1 MLADESTALFNAKF
15 HDRPVELRI
24 RDYLRTDIRFLDMVN
39 DSRRRKPGRIMDINN
54 IPLGR
59 INLVRHVR
67 NRRDDIHIELPEQP
81 LLNNLQMQK
90 TEEAATETESQS
102 HG

>member
-1 MLADESTALFNAKF
+1 
-15 HDRPVELRI
+15 
-24 RDYLRTDIRFLDMVN
+24 
-39 DSRRRKPGRIMDINN
+39 MDIND
-54 IPLGR
+54 IPLGS

-81 LLNNLQMQK
+81 LLDNLQMQK